1 MMTQIESYESAALR
15 LARIEIANL
24 RLACKDL
31 DGALDE
37 AREALMTINGVGN
50 EITIQHLDAKWAAIH
65 RIDFTKHSVNRPHG
79 TRSN

>member
-1 MMTQIESYESAALR
+1 MIAKIESYESSALR

-24 RLACKDL
+24 RYACKDL
-31 DGALDE
+31 EGALDE

-50 EITIQHLDAKWAAIH
+50 EITIQHLDAKWSAIH
-65 RIDFTKHSVNRPHG
+65 MIDFVKRSVNRPHG